1 MDNRLIFLYPHICE
15 VMTEKANLSRR
26 MEEAAQAEQQVHRQI
41 RAQNAR
47 RDVERMG
54 NLVVK

>member
-1 MDNRLIFLYPHICE
+1 MIFLYPHICE